1 MSETLRTNI
10 VVHDGMTPAMKGMLS
25 SLRLVITS
33 FEDVQRVSGNAIDT
47 RSINAAK
54 NELSK
59 VEANFIRME
68 NEINQAANAQNRF
81 NSSIRQG
88 ESHANNLGSKI
99 MSYVGAYAGM
109 QGIGKVVGTS
119 DKVVQ
124 ITARLNMMPG
134 DNVTELQDKIF
145 QSAQRARALYV
156 DTADVVAKLGVRAGH
171 VFDNNDETIAF
182 AENLNKMFVI
192 GGASQQE
199 MASTALQLTQALGSG
214 VLRGE
219 ELNAVLEASPDI
231 GRIIEEYLDAPKGS
245 LREMASEGEITAGI
259 VKNALLGAT
268 EEINET
274 FEKMPMTWGQVW
286 TGTINEILY
295 ISMPLLKFINLLAQN
310 WSILRPIVL
319 GVVTALTM
327 YLVAMAA
334 INTISAINVGLQ
346 TAQAIAIAAHLGAT
360 VADIAA
366 VHGLTVAQ
374 WALNGALLA
383 NPIFW
388 VVAGIILMISVLYAG
403 VAAYNS
409 LTGSAVSATGIIAG
423 AFFILGGFIGNLFM
437 GIMEIIYG
445 VINAGVNGFI
455 AFGNFLGNVFVNP
468 VGAVVKLFADMGD
481 NILGIISKIA
491 KAIDFVTGS
500 NLESAVNNLRGGLMA
515 KVDNFVGDNYKEFFS
530 PIDLSLDS
538 LGLDRFNYGELWDK
552 GYDWGSNL
560 SFFPDMPDMPDI
572 AFDPDLG
579 KGIKDDTGK
588 IKKSLEKSEDELKAL
603 RDLATIRAINR
614 FSFDGINVNVSQKFG
629 DVHQAMDLDGI
640 GNIVI
645 SQIETVLDEF
655 VSTSTEGVYDV

>member
-109 QGIGKVVGTS
+109 QGIGKLVGTS

-124 ITARLNMMPG
+124 ISARLNMMPG

-268 EEINET
+268 EEINAN
-274 FEKMPMTWGQVW
+274 FEKMPMTWSQVW

-310 WSILRPIVL
+310 WSVLRPVIL
-319 GVVTALTM
+319 GAVTALTL
-327 YLVAMAA
+327 YFIATKGVAVASLAFSVIQTFLSIGFGVLTGSTAA
-334 INTISAINVGLQ
+334 ASA
-346 TAQAIAIAAHLGAT
+346 AM
-360 VADIAA
+360 
-366 VHGLTVAQ
+366 LTY
-374 WALNGALLA
+374 NSALLA
-383 NPIFW
+383 NPVFW
-388 VVAGIILMISVLYAG
+388 VIAGIILLIALLYSV
-403 VAAYNS
+403 VAAYNKVTDS
-409 LTGSAVSATGIIAG
+409 TWSATGIIAG
-423 AFFILGGFIGNLFM
+423 SFMYVAGVIGNVFLGVLEFILGIL
-437 GIMEIIYG
+437 E
-445 VINAGVNGFI
+445 VLSNAFVSFV
-455 AFGNFLGNVFVNP
+455 NFLANIFTNP
-468 VGAVVKLFADMGD
+468 LSAIVRMFGDMGD
-481 NILGIISKIA
+481 SVLGILSSIA
-491 KAIDFVTGS
+491 SALDFVFGS
-500 NLESAVNNLRGGLMA
+500 NLQGAVEGWRGNLNGYI
-515 KVDNFVGDNYKEFFS
+515 KSVSGDNYNEVLERV
-530 PIDLSLDS
+530 DLSL
-538 LGLDRFNYGELWDK
+538 GNIGIDRFNYGELWDK

-614 FSFDGINVNVSQKFG
+614 FSVDGINVNVSQKFG